1 MSHEGFKA
9 LLDQHAT
16 RADRIAVLSSPTDA
30 VTGLPD
36 NQISCDGAYWQG
48 TGPVGITGQAYAALA
63 DIFDVLHGR
72 ATTGSLDVLGEMLLS
87 SAGMTLDH
95 NLHVLGSATF
105 DGQVVVNDDMAIVGL
120 LAVAGDLMV
129 GTGHKL
135 VSTDGSLSMIEAIS
149 ASHLGSI
156 RPIIKVDAA
165 DNVMINLFSAAGD
178 YERGNI
184 EGAYGRAMNFGV
196 GDGTYA
202 PLYMSQHGRLFLSKY
217 KAIMELPHMAY
228 ATDST
233 PGLCIVDPIIAMAMV
248 SSGGTSDEATIKHFG
263 KWTGGEAND
272 ATSDS
277 SIIFGY
283 NMSTVGPY
291 IKFVLGSV
299 AMATMYNGS
308 AWFTGQAPA
317 YAMKHYVA
325 SAINEVNYY
334 LLSDPGSASPSNRFV
349 GGPGVIPG
357 LQFGSGQGATKT
369 GKVGFDSYEV
379 YSAFRI
385 WLNNSGL
392 ASCNPAV
399 SLGKPLGT
407 VATPFD
413 IFTVLD
419 SPYLAAVMANP
430 RDLYA
435 NFTHLQGLFVGKGTG
450 GASLHNAARVWLDDS
465 VGTMAL
471 MLWGVRNEKEYM
483 YVKNGV
489 MYTYPATTLGY
500 AEANNVGVVNFGAH
514 RLPYH
519 EIPETFDAA
528 NAYADVSALIQY
540 VESYNNKVDGAA
552 VVAYSTVDNTAR
564 LLVYEGTGGH
574 WLIFKA
580 DGSFAS

>member
-325 SAINEVNYY
+325 SAINETSYY
-334 LLSDPGSASPSNRFV
+334 LLSDPSSASPSNRFV

-369 GKVGFDSYEV
+369 GKVGFDSYET
-379 YSAFRI
+379 YAAFRI

-392 ASCNPAV
+392 SGCNPAV
-399 SLGKPLGT
+399 SIGAPLGT

-435 NFTHLQGLFVGKGTG
+435 NFTHLQGLFVGRGTG

-465 VGTMAL
+465 VGTNPL
-471 MLWGVRNEKEYM
+471 VLWGVRSEKQYM
-483 YVKNGV
+483 YVKGGV
-489 MYTYPATTLGY
+489 VYTHPATTLGY
-500 AEANNVGVVNFGAH
+500 AEANNIGTVTLGAH
-514 RLPYH
+514 RIPYH
-519 EIPETFDAA
+519 ETANSFDAA
-528 NAYADVSALIQY
+528 NGYAGAMSLVMELPVASFDGSA
-540 VESYNNKVDGAA
+540 VMV
-552 VVAYSTVDNTAR
+552 YSSEDAEAR
-564 LLVYEGTGGH
+564 LMIYESGSNSWH
-574 WLIFKA
+574 FFKS
-580 DGSFAS
+580 DGVFHP